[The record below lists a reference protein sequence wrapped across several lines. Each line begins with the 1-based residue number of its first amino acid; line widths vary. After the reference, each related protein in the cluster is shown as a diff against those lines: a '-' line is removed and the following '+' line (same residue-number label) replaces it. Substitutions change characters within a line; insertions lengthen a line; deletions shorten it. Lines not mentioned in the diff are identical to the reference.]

1 MKKLFSAIFAL
12 SLVLLLSLS
21 FVGCDNSQVIQY
33 GKKYVSGDS
42 FYVFTSDGWGYY
54 ETHHSYSSPYEK
66 YTLSGRVDFIWETAS
81 DGKVYLFKKSET
93 HFDDHTDGRTIGIIT
108 QPLAFGKDF
117 FAYTYVTGYTGA
129 STFTSRYIIQGSKL
143 DDSSTNF
150 LEYSR

>member
-21 FVGCDNSQVIQY
+21 FVGCDNSPVIQY
-33 GKKYVSGDS
+33 EKKYVSGDS

-54 ETHHSYSSPYEK
+54 ETHHSYSTYEN

-81 DGKVYLFKKSET
+81 DGNVYLFKKSET